1 MADNSCVDY
10 LLTTSDT
17 WESHNTLSSISSYS
31 STLLCGRNTIKIE
44 PIFDL
49 DDVEDGQNL
58 NMQQEENH
66 FKCEICTT
74 LFNTKDKLIVHK
86 RTHIGEKQ
94 CGDLKR
100 HEEIHTGENPY
111 KCKTCDKVFNSSSH
125 LQRHM
130 TTHTGEKA
138 SKCKVCDKQFSTNS
152 VLKVHMKEHI
162 PVKKPVK
169 CKVM

>member
-86 RTHIGEKQ
+86 RTHIG
-94 CGDLKR
+94 DLNMNKW
-100 HEEIHTGENPY
+100 
-111 KCKTCDKVFNSSSH
+111 
-125 LQRHM
+125 
-130 TTHTGEKA
+130 
-138 SKCKVCDKQFSTNS
+138 
-152 VLKVHMKEHI
+152 
-162 PVKKPVK
+162 
-169 CKVM
+169 